1 MYDCTNIGFLVVIP
15 IFPGGAGG
23 IAYALHAAAAP
34 LWAWAGSVFGH
45 AFKRLVL
52 APRGDLVSW
61 IKLLRSVGLW
71 AGETTSILPSG
82 LRPPPPLC

>member
-1 MYDCTNIGFLVVIP
+1 MYDCTNLGFSVVVL

-23 IAYALHAAAAP
+23 IAYVFHAAAAP
-34 LWAWAGSVFGH
+34 LWAWASSVFGH

-61 IKLLRSVGLW
+61 IATAGLW
-71 AGETTSILPSG
+71 AAETAPIFPSC
-82 LRPPPPLC
+82 LRSPPSSC